1 VVYFDIVHSRGHA
14 IIPGLNQGGRRIG
27 GNSAVDP
34 VGVYSVSLSVY
45 SASLSVA
52 LLLARFGSVTPL
64 GTVTVAV
71 SESVPGC

>member
-34 VGVYSVSLSVY
+34 VGVYSVSLSV
-45 SASLSVA
+45 A
-52 LLLARFGSVTPL
+52 LLLARFGLLLRSEQSQSLCPK
-64 GTVTVAV
+64 V
-71 SESVPGC
+71 SRLLMS